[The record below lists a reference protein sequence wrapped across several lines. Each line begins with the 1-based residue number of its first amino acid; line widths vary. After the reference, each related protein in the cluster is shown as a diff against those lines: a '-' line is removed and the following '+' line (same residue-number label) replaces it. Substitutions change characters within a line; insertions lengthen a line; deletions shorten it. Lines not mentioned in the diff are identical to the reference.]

1 MIMYITSHLEHEV
14 TEISGD
20 IPRIL
25 WVYGFGISTL
35 EMNHIFNIKS
45 FSYS

>member
-1 MIMYITSHLEHEV
+1 MCITSHLEHEV
-14 TEISGD
+14 TEISCD

-35 EMNHIFNIKS
+35 EMNHIFNIK
-45 FSYS
+45 FFAYS

>member
-1 MIMYITSHLEHEV
+1 MIMYITSHLEHGV

-45 FSYS
+45 FSYQ